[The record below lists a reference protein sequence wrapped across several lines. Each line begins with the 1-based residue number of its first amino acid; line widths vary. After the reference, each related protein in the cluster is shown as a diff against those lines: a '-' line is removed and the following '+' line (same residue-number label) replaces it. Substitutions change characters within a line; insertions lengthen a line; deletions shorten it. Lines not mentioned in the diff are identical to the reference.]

1 MNKKLHY
8 VVLFFLFL
16 KIFQANSQE
25 SADQIQFFNFESS
38 LQNAGLSKEKISKI
52 KTLALQ
58 KNQALAENQKLQSE
72 MDSKY
77 FIHFKDDE
85 IEAEYVNKKFLKSL
99 SESITLEQFKKIFQ
113 PQLEYRIERISAEK
127 WDLDKEKYKLT
138 VEQEKQFRKLLY
150 ENTVNEIIVREYYS
164 YDINLSWNNYTEE
177 KIKSSTKEFNLI
189 KSFGLL
195 YSKNSK
201 TDNLLK
207 SLTAAKVDDDRINI
221 ILAALQDLELRNDNR
236 LKTWRENDQANI
248 FNFHDPGDDE
258 YPIYLEFREKLSKTL
273 KIEEFKT
280 AFISQLEKRIKRE
293 SDREFKSIKANYPL
307 SGSQYDEIE
316 KMVIEKNTEKVV
328 TEEYYKYSY
337 ELYQQKLRAVEYRHE
352 KSFREAIQKFNEAK
366 S

>member
-1 MNKKLHY
+1 MNIKLRCA
-8 VVLFFLFL
+8 VFVFLFL
-16 KIFQANSQE
+16 QISIARCQE
-25 SADQIQFFNFESS
+25 PENQLSSFESS
-38 LQNAGLSKEKISKI
+38 LQNSGLSKEAINRI
-52 KTLALQ
+52 KSLAVK
-58 KNQALAENQKLQSE
+58 KNESIARNQKLQSE
-72 MDSKY
+72 LDAKY
-77 FIHFKDDE
+77 FVQFKDDE
-85 IEAEYVNKKFLKSL
+85 IEDEYANKKFLKSL
-99 SESITLEQFKKIFQ
+99 SEIISIEQFRKIFL
-113 PQLEYRIERISAEK
+113 PQLQYRIERVSGEK
-127 WDLDKEKYKLT
+127 WELDKEKYKLT
-138 VEQEKQFRKLLY
+138 KEQEKQFRKLLF
-150 ENTVNEIIVREYYS
+150 ENTVNEIMVREYYS
-164 YDINLSWNNYTEE
+164 YDDNLSWNSYTEE
-177 KIKSSTKEFNLI
+177 KIKSSNKEFNLI

-352 KSFREAIQKFNEAK
+352 KSFREAIQKFNGAK